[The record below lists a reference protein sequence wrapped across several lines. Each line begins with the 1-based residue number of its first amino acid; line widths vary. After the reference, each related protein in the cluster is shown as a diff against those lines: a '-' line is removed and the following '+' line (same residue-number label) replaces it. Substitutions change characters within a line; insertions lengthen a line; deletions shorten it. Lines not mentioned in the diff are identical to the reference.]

1 MLLAS
6 SKSILTYL
14 CFAGTLFLYT
24 HNHLTTSPEDN
35 SAASSTT
42 SEKAIF
48 DPQPN
53 ANQIANFSHN
63 VSAPADIVSETPDRT
78 SSVPGKN
85 RPKIL
90 QATMMFG
97 DKYDGLNE
105 RTLQSHID
113 HAKRWGYGDYILRR
127 EIVGAGQWD
136 KLIFS
141 KLLHISTLIM
151 EELKRPREERAE
163 WVV

>member
-6 SKSILTYL
+6 SKSILTYI
-14 CFAGTLFLYT
+14 CFACAFFLYT
-24 HNHLTTSPEDN
+24 HNHFTNSPEDN
-35 SAASSTT
+35 FAASLTT
-42 SEKAIF
+42 SEKVIF

-53 ANQIANFSHN
+53 ANQSATSSHN
-63 VSAPADIVSETPDRT
+63 GSAPADIVPETPDGT

-105 RTLQSHID
+105 RTLQSHVD
-113 HAKRWGYGDYILRR
+113 HAKRWGYGDHILRR

>member
-14 CFAGTLFLYT
+14 CFACILFLYT
-24 HNHLTTSPEDN
+24 HNHFTTSPEDE

-48 DPQPN
+48 DSQPN
-53 ANQIANFSHN
+53 ANQIAISFMNG
-63 VSAPADIVSETPDRT
+63 SAPTDIVPETPDRT
-78 SSVPGKN
+78 SSVPRED

-105 RTLQSHID
+105 RTLQSHVD

-141 KLLHISTLIM
+141 KLLHILTLII
-151 EELKRPREERAE
+151 EELKRPKEERAE